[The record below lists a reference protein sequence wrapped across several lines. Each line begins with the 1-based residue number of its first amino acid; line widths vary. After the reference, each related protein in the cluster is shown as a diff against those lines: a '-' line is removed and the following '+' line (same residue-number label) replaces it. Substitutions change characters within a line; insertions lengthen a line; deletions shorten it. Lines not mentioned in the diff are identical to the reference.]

1 MYIRQSPTW
10 HSSSTVSW
18 QDFVWKFWDKKK
30 NEIQASHRNGIP
42 LSFSK
47 IYIFKIKITIINIS
61 KITIAV
67 ILQIHFIK
75 EINKYDKIQ
84 LLSIMVHFCRSR
96 CNRRCIDGCSPFFI
110 LKWWR
115 DCYFCTHKIKILCIF
130 GIFVHQW

>member
-1 MYIRQSPTW
+1 MLRKRISIEKIAGELCTSGDLQHDTPRQPCL
-10 HSSSTVSW
+10 
-18 QDFVWKFWDKKK
+18 DKILFENFEIKKK
-30 NEIQASHRNGIP
+30 EIQASHRNGI
-42 LSFSK
+42 LSSVSN

-96 CNRRCIDGCSPFFI
+96 CNRRCIDVCSPFFI
-110 LKWWR
+110 LK
-115 DCYFCTHKIKILCIF
+115 
-130 GIFVHQW
+130 